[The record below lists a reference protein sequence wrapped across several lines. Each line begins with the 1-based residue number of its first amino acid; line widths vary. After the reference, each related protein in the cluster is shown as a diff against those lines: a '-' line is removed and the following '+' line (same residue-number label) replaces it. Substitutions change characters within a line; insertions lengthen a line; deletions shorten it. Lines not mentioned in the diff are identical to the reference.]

1 MNNEYLF
8 FAVDGRWYRPVYI
21 NAQRCRLGAVDGIDL

>member
-1 MNNEYLF
+1 MNIS

-21 NAQRCRLGAVDGIDL
+21 NAQRCRWGAVDGIDL